1 MCVLE
6 RERRYESEEEV
17 ANREEQLAPMTE
29 GREKREKNTFYRQ
42 SWTGL
47 HGVGVELLRTH
58 MNSVFFFFFRVMHVE

>member
-29 GREKREKNTFYRQ
+29 GWEREKRKNF
-42 SWTGL
+42 L
-47 HGVGVELLRTH
+47 
-58 MNSVFFFFFRVMHVE
+58 